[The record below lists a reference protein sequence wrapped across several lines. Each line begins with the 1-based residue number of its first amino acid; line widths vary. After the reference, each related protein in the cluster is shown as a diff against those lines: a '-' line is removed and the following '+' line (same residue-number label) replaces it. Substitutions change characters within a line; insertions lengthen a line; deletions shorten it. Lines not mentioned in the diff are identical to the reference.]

1 MTTAKHRSGLP
12 IVLQGRDLACR
23 RGPALLFS
31 GLDFEVSGGELLCV
45 RGPNGCGKTT
55 LLRCVTGLTRLDRGT
70 ILWHGESA
78 LRDPERMRAGTAYA
92 GHLPGLKDD
101 LTADENLEFALRL
114 RGAGATAARRREALA
129 AVGLEKRQ
137 RIPARRL
144 SAGQRR
150 RIGLARLFLDPAQL
164 WVLDEPLTALDDA
177 GQALFLDLLDRHLAN
192 GGLALAATHHR
203 LAPPSGVVRELRLG

>member
-1 MTTAKHRSGLP
+1 MTGKHRSGSP
-12 IVLQGRDLACR
+12 DVLQVRDLACR

-31 GLDFEVSGGELLCV
+31 GLAFEVAGGELLCV

-55 LLRCVTGLTRLDRGT
+55 LLRCVTGLTRPDEGT
-70 ILWHGESA
+70 VLWHGEPA
-78 LRDPERMRAGTAYA
+78 QADPERMRAGTAYA
-92 GHLPGLKDD
+92 GHLPSLKDD
-101 LTADENLEFALRL
+101 LTAEENLDFSLRL
-114 RGAGATAARRREALA
+114 RGASSTAAERVDALA
-129 AVGLEKRQ
+129 RVGLEKRR

-150 RIGLARLFLDPAQL
+150 RIGLARLALDPAEL

-177 GQALFLDLLDRHLAN
+177 GQELFVDLLDRHLAR

-203 LAPPSGVVRELRLG
+203 LAPASGVVRELRLA